1 MVRLGSN
8 LAPVEIVDKA
18 GIGAENGQ
26 AFVFAKSSSS
36 QIRSDD
42 AEGTLWMWR
51 SVSIRR
57 IVYV

>member
-26 AFVFAKSSSS
+26 AFVFAKSSS

-42 AEGTLWMWR
+42 AEGALRMWR